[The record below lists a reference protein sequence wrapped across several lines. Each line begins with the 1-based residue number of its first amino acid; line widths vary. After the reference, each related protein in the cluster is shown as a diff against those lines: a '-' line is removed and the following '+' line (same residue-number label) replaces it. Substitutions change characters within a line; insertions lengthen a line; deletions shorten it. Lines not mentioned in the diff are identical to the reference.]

1 MDEKNKSI
9 HLYLR
14 ILSYSVIAFTLAFLL
29 NNLLTVW
36 AEWPGVRKIFSH
48 YELFGHKQKSL
59 QGSDLNLG
67 YMQIGLYLIC
77 IGLLISYVFKTYSQT
92 LEKDSEILSK
102 FSAYIV
108 RLSLIHI

>member
-36 AEWPGVRKIFSH
+36 AEWPGVKKIFSH
-48 YELFGHKQKSL
+48 YELFGHKQKL
-59 QGSDLNLG
+59 LEGSDLNLG

-77 IGLLISYVFKTYSQT
+77 IGLLIFYVFKTYSQT
-92 LEKDSEILSK
+92 LE
-102 FSAYIV
+102 
-108 RLSLIHI
+108 LSLIHI

>member
-77 IGLLISYVFKTYSQT
+77 IGLLFLCI
-92 LEKDSEILSK
+92 
-102 FSAYIV
+102 
-108 RLSLIHI
+108 

>member
-48 YELFGHKQKSL
+48 HELFGHKQKL
-59 QGSDLNLG
+59 LEGSDLNYG
-67 YMQIGLYLIC
+67 YMQIGLYL
-77 IGLLISYVFKTYSQT
+77 
-92 LEKDSEILSK
+92 
-102 FSAYIV
+102 
-108 RLSLIHI
+108 SLIHI